1 MRLFNGGIVS
11 KMPGSSSE
19 FSVTS
24 EPIIRAIDKGTLG
37 NPSYDSFVLYQT
49 DYNMTGAK
57 SVAGGNYNFEAR
69 NQGGKDSSFEIYKL
83 RMGFSGD
90 SDRAL
95 TTYYNSDWGF
105 ESDTYTISSDK
116 STTAANM
123 GFEEDIVYTQATAFD
138 FRILERT
145 IHVTFNL
152 R

>member
-1 MRLFNGGIVS
+1 M
-11 KMPGSSSE
+11 
-19 FSVTS
+19 T
-24 EPIIRAIDKGTLG
+24 
-37 NPSYDSFVLYQT
+37 
-49 DYNMTGAK
+49 TGAK
-57 SVAGGNYNFEAR
+57 SLTGGNYNFEAR
-69 NQGGKDSSFEIYKL
+69 NQGGKDSSSEVYKI

-95 TTYYNSDWGF
+95 TTYYSTYWGF
-105 ESDTYTISSDK
+105 EPDTYTISSTQ